1 MSRNIYLGTNW
12 NTGTT
17 ICLGIGIALL
27 FTSLTA
33 QTRDQMTTKNDFANI
48 GFTIVLPSEESF
60 EQELHK
66 LGFDQNLDI
75 QTLKPFSIVLKNSSN
90 RSIVAFAIRWT
101 ISDASGHVTTHDQS
115 YVDPGGLLDGVRKRR
130 EGGNIEHQIRHN
142 SSRFLTLGGMA
153 RSPDELRGLA
163 ESRSSGAGQFSVVS
177 ATIDAAIFDNGEV
190 IGPDKLGMVGRF
202 KARVDAEQD
211 LMTEIH
217 SRLGLGETL
226 RNILIDADKQT
237 KPDSE
242 KVPITAADT
251 YEATRRSLINELIT
265 TQLNYGD
272 EMALRTVEY
281 RRCAIRPV
289 IAKH

>member
-101 ISDASGHVTTHDQS
+101 ISDASGHVTTRVTSTQEGFLMGS
-115 YVDPGGLLDGVRKRR
+115 VNGVRA
-130 EGGNIEHQIRHN
+130 EILSIRSAITVH
-142 SSRFLTLGGMA
+142 
-153 RSPDELRGLA
+153 D
-163 ESRSSGAGQFSVVS
+163 FS
-177 ATIDAAIFDNGEV
+177 
-190 IGPDKLGMVGRF
+190 L
-202 KARVDAEQD
+202 
-211 LMTEIH
+211 
-217 SRLGLGETL
+217 
-226 RNILIDADKQT
+226 
-237 KPDSE
+237 
-242 KVPITAADT
+242 
-251 YEATRRSLINELIT
+251 
-265 TQLNYGD
+265 
-272 EMALRTVEY
+272 
-281 RRCAIRPV
+281 
-289 IAKH
+289 